1 MEEQAVVPDAA
12 DAPGRRHAWLAGG
25 GETGRLLRSMDWS
38 QTPLGPMD
46 AWPAGLR
53 TTVSLVMESHFPIAL
68 TWGPGHTLI
77 YNDGYWPLCGDKH
90 PSALGSDFRECW
102 ASAWPAVGE
111 AYASALAGQPAYLE
125 DQRMFLDRHGY
136 LEETFF
142 TFSFSP
148 IRDHAGEVVG
158 LFHPTTETT
167 ARLLAQRRTRTLRD
181 LMTRATEARTVD
193 ESLHLVA
200 QTLADAELD
209 LPFVL
214 LYRLDDAQDSARL
227 IAHTG
232 MPAGTPASP
241 PRQNLL
247 DTATETAQG
256 WPLRQAASTRH
267 PVLVTDLAQRFGP
280 LYCGPYPEALPSALV
295 LPLRMP
301 GQDRAAAVMV
311 AGISSRLPLNETYRA
326 FYDLLAAGVSTAMAH
341 ADAYEIEH
349 LRAESLADVARSKAD
364 FLARMSHEIRTP
376 MNAVIGMTTLL
387 QDTTLNTEQHDYVE
401 TIRTGGEHLL
411 TIINDI
417 LDLSKIE
424 AGKLELE
431 SRAFDLRECM
441 EGALDLVSV
450 RAAQKGL
457 ELLLLIDDGVPQRVL
472 GDVARLRQILINLV
486 DNAVKFTPRGEVT
499 VNVHAD
505 GATTGDGEQTLSVI
519 VRDTGVGITAD
530 RMNRLF
536 QVFAQAD
543 SSITRLY
550 GGTGLG
556 LAISKRL
563 AQMMGGDI
571 EVASRPGEGTTFTV
585 RLRLRMVAAPRPTQ
599 VPQLLTG
606 RRVLVVD
613 DNATNCLILDRFLHN
628 WQVHTAVCDSGEAAL
643 KLLEAGEHF
652 DLAMLDHHMPNMDGA
667 QLARAIRLLP
677 EGAHLP
683 LVLLSSVTERD
694 AAGDFDASLP
704 KPVKP
709 GQLFET
715 LQRALTD
722 TRQSAAAAANPDAG
736 LGREQP
742 LRLLVAEDNAVNS
755 RVIRLLLE
763 KLGYAADMVA
773 NGLEALEAIERQPYD
788 AVLMDLLMPDM
799 DGLAATRAIAQR
811 VPDRRRRPYV
821 IGLSAHAMEDAR
833 QSCLDAGMDDYLAK
847 PVIFEQLKLT
857 LQRCWD
863 RRRGAEPAAAP
874 QDLAVDQA
882 VLLQLSELIGERE
895 VRELIDIYLLSTPR
909 LLTEAV
915 LAARRRDADAVGRV
929 FHEIKSTSAALGA
942 NRIRHL
948 CEKLEAERRQGHVY
962 TLERHVAAVHDAF
975 DLVRTGLQDYGTHLL
990 PATRPGTQSGTGAP
1004 PLPH

>member
-12 DAPGRRHAWLAGG
+12 DILLRRHAWLAGG
-25 GETGRLLRSMDWS
+25 GEMGRLLRSMDWS

-46 AWPAGLR
+46 TWPPSLR
-53 TTVSLVMESHFPIAL
+53 TTVSLVMESNFPIAL
-68 TWGPGHTLI
+68 TWGPGHIQI

-90 PSALGSDFRECW
+90 PMSMGSDFRECW
-102 ASAWPAVGE
+102 ASAWPAIGE

-148 IRDHAGEVVG
+148 IRDDTGQVVG

-167 ARLLAQRRTRTLRD
+167 ARILGQRRTRTLRD

-214 LYRLDDAQDSARL
+214 LYRLDEAQTTARL

-232 MPAGTPASP
+232 LPANTPASP
-241 PRQNLL
+241 AAQNLL
-247 DTATETAQG
+247 EASADAGNA
-256 WPLRQAASTRH
+256 WPLRQAAATRH
-267 PVLVTDLAQRFGP
+267 PVLVTDLPQRFGT
-280 LYCGPYPEALPSALV
+280 LYCGPYPEALSSALV

-301 GQDRAAAVMV
+301 GQDRTTAVMV
-311 AGISSRLPLNETYRA
+311 AGISSRLPLNESYRA
-326 FYDLLAAGVSTAMAH
+326 FYDLLAAGVSVAMAH
-341 ADAYEIEH
+341 ADAYDIEH

-424 AGKLELE
+424 AGKLELD
-431 SRAFDLRECM
+431 SHPFDLRECL

-472 GDVARLRQILINLV
+472 GDAGRLRQILINLV
-486 DNAVKFTPRGEVT
+486 DNGVKFTPRGEVT
-499 VNVHAD
+499 VKVVAE
-505 GATTGDGEQTLSVI
+505 GAAPDGEQALSVT

-530 RMNRLF
+530 RMERLF
-536 QVFAQAD
+536 RAFAQAD

-571 EVASRPGEGTTFTV
+571 EVASRPGEGTVFTV
-585 RLRLRMVAAPRPTQ
+585 RLRLRVAAASRPTQ
-599 VPQLLTG
+599 VPQELCG

-628 WQVHTAVCDSGEAAL
+628 WQVRTQVCDSGEAAL
-643 KLLEAGEHF
+643 KLLEAGEQF
-652 DLAMLDHHMPNMDGA
+652 DLAMLDHHMPNMDGT

-677 EGAHLP
+677 DGGHMP

-694 AAGDFDASLP
+694 AGGDFDVSLP

-709 GQLFET
+709 AQLFET

-722 TRQSAAAAANPDAG
+722 TRQPNAAAVHPDVG
-736 LGREQP
+736 MGREQP

-763 KLGYAADMVA
+763 KLGYSADIVA
-773 NGLEALEAIERQPYD
+773 NGLEALQAIERQRYD

-811 VPDRRRRPYV
+811 VPNKRQRPYV

-847 PVIFEQLKLT
+847 PVIFDQLKQT

-863 RRRGAEPAAAP
+863 RRHGALPPVAP
-874 QDLAVDQA
+874 QDLPVDQA
-882 VLLQLSELIGERE
+882 VLLQLSELIGEKE
-895 VRELIDIYLLSTPR
+895 VRELIDIYLVSTPR

-915 LAARRRDADAVGRV
+915 LAARRRDAEAVSRV

-948 CEKLEAERRQGHVY
+948 CEKLEAERRRGHVY
-962 TLERHVAAVHDAF
+962 ALERHVAAVHDAF
-975 DLVRTGLQDYGTHLL
+975 DLVRTGLQDYGSHIGLTAPGL
-990 PATRPGTQSGTGAP
+990 PSAGAP
-1004 PLPH
+1004 PLRH